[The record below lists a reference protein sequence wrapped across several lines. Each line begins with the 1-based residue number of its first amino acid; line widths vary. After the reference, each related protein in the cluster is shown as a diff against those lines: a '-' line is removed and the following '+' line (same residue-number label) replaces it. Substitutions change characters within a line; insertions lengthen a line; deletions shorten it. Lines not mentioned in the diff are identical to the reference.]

1 MLKIIIFYLTLIQMV
16 YGYINIYPSFFYE
29 ELKSEGTSKTF
40 ILTNRSA
47 SDLRYRIY
55 LEEKS
60 LENLK
65 VEVYPKSIK
74 LSPYEKKEIKVLITP
89 HKKLKA
95 GVYSATLVVKE
106 IGAYTEKN
114 KKIYSMLKLKL
125 SGYYGNLKMKL
136 NGNINRT
143 KDKLEL
149 EVENIGERL
158 GIFTAY
164 LENEKK
170 EWIYLDSFIL
180 KVGEKWKQSYDHNGK
195 FKKIKIEDQDGK
207 VYFIRE
213 IKQ

>member
-1 MLKIIIFYLTLIQMV
+1 MLKIIISYLALIQMV

-29 ELKSEGTSKTF
+29 ELKLEGTSKTF
-40 ILTNRSA
+40 ILTNRSD

-55 LEEKS
+55 FEEKS

-74 LSPYEKKEIKVLITP
+74 LSPYEEKEIKVLITP
-89 HKKLKA
+89 QKKLKP
-95 GVYSATLVVKE
+95 GVYGTTLVIKE
-106 IGAYTEKN
+106 IGAYTDKN

-125 SGYYGNLKMKL
+125 SGYYGNLNMRL
-136 NGNINRT
+136 NGDIKRA
-143 KDKLEL
+143 KDKLEI
-149 EVENIGERL
+149 EVENKGERL

-170 EWIYLDSFIL
+170 EWVYLDSFIL
-180 KVGEKWKQSYDHNGK
+180 KIGEKWKQSYDYNGK
-195 FKKIKIEDQDGK
+195 FKKIKIEDQDEK

-213 IKQ
+213 IK